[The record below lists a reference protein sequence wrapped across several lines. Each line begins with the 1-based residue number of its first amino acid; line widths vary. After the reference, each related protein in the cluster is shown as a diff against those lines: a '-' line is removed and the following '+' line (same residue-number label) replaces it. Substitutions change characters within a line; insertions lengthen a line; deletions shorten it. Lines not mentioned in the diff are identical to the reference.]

1 MGIDV
6 ARGLAVFGMIGVHAG
21 IAVTFDATNPLTWT
35 ALVEGRSSILF
46 ALVAGISVA
55 FATGMRTRPQGE
67 ALRSARLRMAGRA
80 LAVLAIGL
88 ALELLGSSISVILPI
103 YGLLF
108 LILIPFLGL
117 RRRTLIITA

>member
-1 MGIDV
+1 
-6 ARGLAVFGMIGVHAG
+6 
-21 IAVTFDATNPLTWT
+21 T

-46 ALVAGISVA
+46 AVVAGISVA
-55 FATGMRTRPQGE
+55 FATGMGNAPTGE

-88 ALELLGSSISVILPI
+88 VLELLGSGIAVILPI

-108 LILIPFLGL
+108 LILIPFLGM
-117 RRRTLIITA
+117 RRRTLLLIAVGLALTGPTLMALLRVVT